1 MRSSSPN
8 PRTPR
13 HTLRVCLPCAF
24 VCTGMLLTAIPS
36 RGQDVA
42 EAARQNRAQKKQEQ
56 KTERHVYT
64 NEDLKREHILT
75 TADQARAEANKKK
88 FPAEPAEQE
97 QQASDAEKNSAPES
111 LGEIA
116 RRYRKEKEAREA
128 EEALKKQPSSGY
140 PMNVPAPEL
149 AAPKNFVAPK
159 TLSPPNVR
167 MAPKREARPPVLRDR
182 NLNGAPRN
190 FAPKF
195 FVPASPAAPKT
206 LPRDFTRSS
215 RPFVPKRVSP
225 FQPRP
230 YRAPRI
236 PEAPSRDL
244 RVAPIAPIAPGAPA
258 RAPRM
263 RTAIPELPPVSAI
276 HGKFRAVMVES
287 GDSWW
292 KLSREYLGSGSRWQ
306 ELFALNPGGAS
317 PDELMAGREVLIP
330 VEHVSS
336 PSREAT
342 TITVHRGDT
351 LWSIARARFGAGMAW
366 SCLAEANPQIT
377 NPNLIVPGQEIRA
390 PGSCKEK
397 P

>member
-1 MRSSSPN
+1 MRLSSPN
-8 PRTPR
+8 PHTLR
-13 HTLRVCLPCAF
+13 HMLRVCLPC
-24 VCTGMLLTAIPS
+24 VCAGVLLMAIPS

-42 EAARQNRAQKKQEQ
+42 EAARQNRARKTQER
-56 KTERHVYT
+56 KAEKHVYT

-75 TADQARAEANKKK
+75 SADQARVEANKKK
-88 FPAEPAEQE
+88 SLAEPTEQE
-97 QQASDAEKNSAPES
+97 QQASETKKNSAPES

-116 RRYRKEKEAREA
+116 RRYRKDKEAREA
-128 EEALKKQPSSGY
+128 EDALKKQPSSRY
-140 PMNVPAPEL
+140 PMNLPAPEL

-159 TLSPPNVR
+159 TLASPNVR

-190 FAPKF
+190 VAPKF
-195 FVPASPAAPKT
+195 FVPASPAVPKT
-206 LPRDFTRSS
+206 FPRNSVRLS

-230 YRAPRI
+230 YATPVI
-236 PEAPSRDL
+236 PEASSREL
-244 RVAPIAPIAPGAPA
+244 RIAPVAPIAPGAPA

-263 RTAIPELPPVSAI
+263 RTAIPELPPVSVI
-276 HGKFRAVMVES
+276 HGKFRAVIVKS

-306 ELFALNPGGAS
+306 ELFALNPGGAN
-317 PDELMAGREVLIP
+317 PDELMAGREVLVP
-330 VEHVSS
+330 VEHVSV
-336 PSREAT
+336 PTREVT

-351 LWSIARARFGAGMAW
+351 LWSIARARFGSGTAW
-366 SCLAEANPQIT
+366 TCIASSNPEIAD
-377 NPNLIVPGQEIRA
+377 PNVILPGQMIRA
-390 PGSCKEK
+390 PKSCSRK